1 MIEIVMPREE
11 WPNEFAILKQSVMRA
26 APSGAYIH
34 HIGSTA
40 VRGLPAKDV
49 IDIQLTVGDLS
60 QVDDTAFAREG
71 FNRVLGKV
79 DHSPPGLDLPEK
91 DLLKRFFQSTDRKA
105 NLHIRE
111 KGRFNQLYS
120 LLCRDYLRTHSLA
133 ASAYARIK
141 QSLAKLHPDNA
152 EAYYEIKDPV
162 FDIIMEAANEWA
174 KSTGWSEPP
183 HD

>member
-1 MIEIVMPREE
+1 MPREE

-91 DLLKRFFQSTDRKA
+91 DLLKRFFKA
-105 NLHIRE
+105 LTGKQTCIFGKKVALISSIRSFA
-111 KGRFNQLYS
+111 GIT
-120 LLCRDYLRTHSLA
+120 C
-133 ASAYARIK
+133 ARI
-141 QSLAKLHPDNA
+141 H
-152 EAYYEIKDPV
+152 
-162 FDIIMEAANEWA
+162 
-174 KSTGWSEPP
+174 
-183 HD
+183 